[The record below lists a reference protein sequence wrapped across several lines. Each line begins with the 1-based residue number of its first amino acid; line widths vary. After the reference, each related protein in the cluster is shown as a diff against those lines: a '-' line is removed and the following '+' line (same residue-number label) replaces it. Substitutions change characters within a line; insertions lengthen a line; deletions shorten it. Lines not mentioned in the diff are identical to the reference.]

1 MNTAAPT
8 TQTHGSV
15 YQTVLVVVVVVL
27 EVVVLVVPGFSC
39 AKSTIWINIKITA
52 SEKRLLNAVIF
63 FIMKAFLL
71 KNKKLCHVKDEER

>member
-27 EVVVLVVPGFSC
+27 EVVVLVVAGFSC
-39 AKSTIWINIKITA
+39 AKSTTWINIKIIA
-52 SEKRLLNAVIF
+52 RKKRLLNTVIF
-63 FIMKAFLL
+63 FIMKAFSL
-71 KNKKLCHVKDEER
+71 KNKKLCHVKDEE